1 VRSWE
6 RFTAVVESTALLGPV
21 NLVAFVVATAVSA
34 AMFGYRLL
42 TQGYCRCFF
51 SSK

>member
-1 VRSWE
+1 MRSWE
-6 RFTAVVESTALLGPV
+6 RFTARVESTAILGPA
-21 NLVAFVVATAVSA
+21 NLIAFILATIASA

>member
-1 VRSWE
+1 MKSLE
-6 RFTAVVESTALLGPV
+6 RLTALVESTALLGPA
-21 NLVAFVVATAVSA
+21 NLIAFALAATVSA
-34 AMFGYRLL
+34 VMFGYRLL